1 LPCATIFKE
10 SYLAVTD
17 FCDIRKLLLDLKRME
32 ENLMEQT
39 GLSLNEALCL
49 CGTSKGVCE
58 PGKLAKEMEISPSR
72 LSRILDSLA
81 KRGLI
86 DRAISTEDRRN
97 ILLTL
102 SHEGTTMVA
111 TVQCTGLEIP
121 DHLAV
126 ALDSF
131 HDDLMEQEETL

>member
-1 LPCATIFKE
+1 M
-10 SYLAVTD
+10 TD
-17 FCDIRKLLLDLKRME
+17 FCDIRKLLLDLKHME
-32 ENLMEQT
+32 ENLVKQT
-39 GLSLNEALCL
+39 GLSLHEALCL

-81 KRGLI
+81 NRGLI

-97 ILLTL
+97 ISLTL
-102 SHEGTTMVA
+102 TQEGTTMVE
-111 TVQCTGLEIP
+111 TLHCTELEIP

-126 ALDSF
+126 ALDF
-131 HDDLMEQEETL
+131 LHDDQKEREEIE

>member
-1 LPCATIFKE
+1 MKE
-10 SYLAVTD
+10 TPPTLTD
-17 FCDIRKLLLDLKRME
+17 FCTIRKLQLDLKHME
-32 ENLMEQT
+32 ENLVKQT

-86 DRAISTEDRRN
+86 DRTISTEDRRN
-97 ILLTL
+97 ISLALTQ
-102 SHEGTTMVA
+102 EGSTMVDA
-111 TVQCTGLEIP
+111 LHCTELEIP
-121 DHLAV
+121 NHVAV
-126 ALDSF
+126 ALDSL
-131 HDDLMEQEETL
+131 HDDHRKREETL